1 MYLGNDAK
9 SNGRMHDFVVTA
21 DESCMHNYNMS
32 FMAGFVACVPRDLL
46 PRAIRR
52 SVERKFFAE
61 VPNKGGIA
69 ELSIL
74 ALRKIEAYL
83 SSLGYDVAVA
93 TPQGVGKVDGKVY
106 LVSTMDPLG
115 FGPATTT
122 MVGLTGGKEPYN
134 RYFFRRLVQSIRSS
148 HPGAKVVAG
157 GPGIWEMDVDGT
169 QQDAIGID
177 QVVAGPAEALD
188 RDYWDGLLDGKALA
202 RKVETPSSRMR
213 PDPKPIMGPSFWGM
227 VEISRGCGRG
237 CQFCDPELMSG
248 FKWIPKE
255 LILKE
260 AELNSKSLYVDTITL
275 LSEDTLRYGTK
286 PGEWRIN
293 DSIVELVRDI
303 ARFGKPLS
311 FTHSTFASALS
322 NPRVTED
329 FAYYAGLNERNLSGF
344 QTGIE
349 SGSPRIMQK
358 YMIGKVKPWKPE
370 DWPEVVEQGMGI
382 MVDNYIIPHCTLV
395 MGLPEETPDDT
406 IKTTELVS
414 RLRSYPSLILP
425 LFFVP
430 LSMIK
435 GGFFISDMMTQEQ
448 KELLGAAAEHTAH
461 WAKRLPNWSGKLG
474 MTDRLLFQAGAD
486 YSFMYLSDLTAGRD
500 NGGAGVVLNMTKAL
514 LKASASIVF
523 NRKQELDYWKN
534 TRRDYSVLQKLDSK
548 YLDGLEAPKLGN
560 IGKPPGSGCGC
571 GIGGMA
577 NIVAGAGKEEGKKA
591 G

>member
-1 MYLGNDAK
+1 
-9 SNGRMHDFVVTA
+9 MHDFVVTA
-21 DESCMHNYNMS
+21 DESCMHNYNLS

-46 PRAIRR
+46 PKRIQKSIEA
-52 SVERKFFAE
+52 KFFTE

-83 SSLGYDVAVA
+83 SNLGYDVAVA
-93 TPQGVGKVDGKVY
+93 TPQGIGKVNGRVY

-134 RYFFRRLVQSIRSS
+134 RYFFKRLVQNIKEY

-157 GPGIWEMDVDGT
+157 GPGIWEMDVDTT

-177 QVVAGPAEALD
+177 HIVVGPAEALGKEF
-188 RDYWDGLLDGKALA
+188 WDDLLNGRING
-202 RKVETPSSRMR
+202 RKTETPSSKMR
-213 PDPKPIMGPSFWGM
+213 PDPYPMKGPSFWGM

-237 CQFCDPELMSG
+237 CQFCDLELMSG

-260 AELNSKSLYVDTITL
+260 VELNSKSPYVNNITL

-286 PGEWRIN
+286 VGEWRIN
-293 DSIVELVRDI
+293 HHIVDLVKDM
-303 ARFGKPLS
+303 ASFGKQLS

-322 NPRVTED
+322 NPRITED

-349 SGSPRIMQK
+349 SGSPKIMNR

-395 MGLPEETPDDT
+395 MGLPGETPDDT
-406 IKTTELVS
+406 VKTTELVS
-414 RLRSYPSLILP
+414 RLNDYPSLILP

-430 LSMIK
+430 LSIIK
-435 GGFFISDMMTQEQ
+435 SGFFLSDMMTYEQ
-448 KELLGAAAEHTAH
+448 KELLGAAAKHTAY

-474 MTDRLLFQAGAD
+474 MMDRLLFQTGAN
-486 YSFMYLSDLTAGRD
+486 YSFAYLGNLASGEG
-500 NGGAGVVLNMTKAL
+500 NKGAGMVIDMTKAL
-514 LKASASIVF
+514 LRASVSAVF
-523 NRKQELDYWKN
+523 NRQQELDYWRK
-534 TRRDYSVLQKLDSK
+534 TKRDYSVLQKLDTK
-548 YLDGLEAPKLGN
+548 YLEGMEAPRLGN
-560 IGKPPGSGCGC
+560 ICKPPGSGCGC
-571 GIGGMA
+571 GIGGMM
-577 NIVAGAGKEEGKKA
+577 NIVAGAGSKGEKN
-591 G
+591 